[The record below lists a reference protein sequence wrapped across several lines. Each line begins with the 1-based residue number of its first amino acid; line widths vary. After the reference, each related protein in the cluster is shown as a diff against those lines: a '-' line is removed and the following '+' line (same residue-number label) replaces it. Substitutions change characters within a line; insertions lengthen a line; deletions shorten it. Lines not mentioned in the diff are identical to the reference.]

1 MENAHITGEKIVTK
15 FYVKLGCQ
23 SVLEQHNEDR
33 RKYQNLK
40 NLLSSAILLSHVSSN
55 MHIILF
61 SLLLKKQK

>member
-1 MENAHITGEKIVTK
+1 MENAHITREKIVTK

-33 RKYQNLK
+33 RNYQNLK